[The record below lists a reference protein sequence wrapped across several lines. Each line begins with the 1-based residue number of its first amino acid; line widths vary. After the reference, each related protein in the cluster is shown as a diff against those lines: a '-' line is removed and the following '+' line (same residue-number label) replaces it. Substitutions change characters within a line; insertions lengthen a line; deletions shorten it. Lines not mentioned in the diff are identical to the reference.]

1 MKIKAVIIEDEAASR
16 LTLRNYLLKYCPQIE
31 LLGEAANIKE
41 GYDLIQ
47 KTQPQL
53 VFLDIEMPFGN
64 AFDLLDKYTE
74 IPFETIFVT
83 AFSNYALQ
91 AINLSS
97 CSYLLKPVDIDEL
110 IIAVDKLEENLVQ
123 QSGFKT
129 ANILLENLSIEN
141 KQLKKIVLPTMEGF
155 DVVKL
160 KDIVRCKA
168 NDNLTD
174 FYLADGKKKTVCKT
188 LKFFEE
194 ALTEFD
200 FLRVHKSHIVNIN
213 YVDSYQKGKTGEI
226 KLNNGISVPLSSSRK
241 DSFMLKFT
249 F

>member
-1 MKIKAVIIEDEAASR
+1 MKAVIIEDEAASR
-16 LTLRNYLLKYCPQIE
+16 LTLRNYLRDYCPKVE
-31 LLGEAANIKE
+31 LLAEADNIKTGAE
-41 GYDLIQ
+41 II
-47 KTQPQL
+47 KKHEPQL

-64 AFDLLDKYTE
+64 AFDLLDQYDS

-83 AFSNYALQ
+83 AFSNYAIQ

-110 IIAVDKLEENLVQ
+110 VDAVKKAEESIAQ
-123 QSGFKT
+123 QSNFKT

-155 DVVKL
+155 DVIQL
-160 KDIVRCKA
+160 RDIVHCKA

-174 FYLADGKKKTVCKT
+174 FYLNSGKKKTVCKT

-194 ALTEFD
+194 ALSDFD
-200 FLRVHKSHIVNIN
+200 FLRVHKSHLININ
-213 YVDSYQKGKTGEI
+213 FVESYQKGKVGDI
-226 KLNNGISVPLSSSRK
+226 KLSNGFTVPLSIKKK
-241 DSFMLKFT
+241 DSFIEKFRL
-249 F
+249 

>member
-1 MKIKAVIIEDEAASR
+1 MKAVIIEDEAASR
-16 LTLRNYLLKYCPQIE
+16 LTLRNYLREYCPQVE
-31 LLGEAANIKE
+31 LLAEADNINTGAEIIKKHE
-41 GYDLIQ
+41 P
-47 KTQPQL
+47 KL

-64 AFDLLDKYTE
+64 AFDLLDQYDN

-83 AFSNYALQ
+83 AFSNYAIQ

-110 IIAVDKLEENLVQ
+110 VDAVKKAEESISQ
-123 QSGFKT
+123 QSTFKT

-155 DVVKL
+155 DVIQL
-160 KDIVRCKA
+160 KDIVHCQA

-174 FYLADGKKKTVCKT
+174 FYLKDGKKKTVCKT

-194 ALTEFD
+194 ALSDFD
-200 FLRVHKSHIVNIN
+200 FLRVHKSHLININ
-213 YVDSYQKGKTGEI
+213 FVESYQKGKVGDI
-226 KLNNGISVPLSSSRK
+226 KLSNGTSVPLSINK
-241 DSFMLKFT
+241 KGSFIKKFSL
-249 F
+249 

>member
-1 MKIKAVIIEDEAASR
+1 MKAIIIEDEAASR
-16 LTLRNYLLKYCPQIE
+16 LTLRNYLKEYCSNVNLIA
-31 LLGEAANIKE
+31 EAGNIKTGAE
-41 GYDLIQ
+41 IIKKYNPD
-47 KTQPQL
+47 L

-64 AFDLLDKYTE
+64 AFDLLDEYDT

-110 IIAVDKLEENLVQ
+110 IEAVKKAEETIIQ
-123 QSGFKT
+123 QSTFKT

-155 DVVKL
+155 DVIQL
-160 KDIVRCKA
+160 KDVIHCQA

-174 FYLADGKKKTVCKT
+174 FYLRNGNKKTVCKT
-188 LKFFEE
+188 LKFFEDT
-194 ALTEFD
+194 LSDFD
-200 FLRVHKSHIVNIN
+200 FLRVHKSHLININ
-213 YVDSYQKGKTGEI
+213 YVESYHKGKVGDI
-226 KLNNGISVPLSSSRK
+226 KLSNGSVVPLSVNK
-241 DSFMLKFT
+241 KESFVKKFSL
-249 F
+249 

>member
-1 MKIKAVIIEDEAASR
+1 MKAIIIEDEAASR
-16 LTLRNYLLKYCPQIE
+16 LTLRNYLKKYCSNVE
-31 LLGEAANIKE
+31 LIAEADNIKTGAE
-41 GYDLIQ
+41 IIKKYHPD
-47 KTQPQL
+47 L

-64 AFDLLDKYTE
+64 AFDLLDQYDT

-110 IIAVDKLEENLVQ
+110 IDSVKKVEETINR
-123 QSGFKT
+123 QSTFKT

-155 DVVKL
+155 DVIQL
-160 KDIVRCKA
+160 KDIIHCQA

-174 FYLADGKKKTVCKT
+174 FYLNNGNKKTVCKT
-188 LKFFEE
+188 LKFFED
-194 ALTEFD
+194 ALSDFD
-200 FLRVHKSHIVNIN
+200 FLRVHKSHLININ
-213 YVDSYQKGKTGEI
+213 YVKSYHKGKVGDI
-226 KLNNGISVPLSSSRK
+226 KLSNGSVVPLS
-241 DSFMLKFT
+241 LKKKELFVNK
-249 F
+249 FSL